1 MTVAVSSDSASPLTY
16 ALRLPPPPQQ
26 RLSRPAGILRIVRD
40 AGMDIRPEAMQVTA
54 QDVKD
59 TVMELG
65 AWSAA
70 NGCASDYLLSARD
83 CTQHGAGTCSPLQT
97 RGKSLSVR
105 WKRRSTR
112 CMSPTAPIP
121 CFPMIENRQLLSK
134 SRAALLRGCGIGARG
149 RCSREQAG
157 NGLGAI
163 EKFILGA
170 RLRAAGLYLFDTL
183 QRNEKLPGGMRW
195 HCPRMWRPFYY
206 LIFGG
211 RCSPACGQKGGPLLK

>member
-26 RLSRPAGILRIVRD
+26 HLSRPAGILRIVRD

-97 RGKSLSVR
+97 RGKSLSAR
-105 WKRRSTR
+105 WKRRSMR
-112 CMSPTAPIP
+112 CTSPMAPIP
-121 CFPMIENRQLLSK
+121 CFPMIENRQLSSK
-134 SRAALLRGCGIGARG
+134 SRAAVLRERGIDARG

-163 EKFILGA
+163 EKFIMGVT
-170 RLRAAGLYLFDTL
+170 LRAAGLYLFHARR
-183 QRNEKLPGGMRW
+183 RNGKIGNRRRW
-195 HCPRMWRPFYY
+195 HCPRMWRPFY
-206 LIFGG
+206 
-211 RCSPACGQKGGPLLK
+211 